1 MKKKFISN
9 TIMFLVIL
17 LFIKGFE
24 IIFGSNNSL
33 VGVTIIISI
42 LVLMQDDLTKNLSSN
57 LIKLLFM
64 NLISGVF
71 STIASHNMYL
81 GLILNFSILLLI
93 GYSLTPK
100 LNKVMVVPFGLQYLF
115 MLYTPV
121 TGSDF
126 IKRLIGLAT
135 GAILIMLVQLVIY
148 RGNKNNK
155 VEDSSVKNTI
165 NNKSKFFNENKKENE
180 YIKLFNKFNIHHVR
194 GAYAIRIALITTIA
208 VFIVDFFNLAQ
219 GRWIVYTIFSL
230 TELYSEHCRVRS
242 KQRLQGTVIGIIII
256 MLLFVVIKDNDI
268 RVLIVLLGGYLDT
281 YTTNY
286 RDKIICVTMS
296 VVASVSLTNGTITTA
311 IERVGYIGIGII
323 LAILA
328 DKIIFNKKLEGED
341 KLI

>member
-1 MKKKFISN
+1 MKKKVISN
-9 TIMFLVIL
+9 TIIFLVIL
-17 LFIKGFE
+17 LFVKGFE
-24 IIFGSNNSL
+24 LIFGSNNSL

-42 LVLMQDDLTKNLSSN
+42 LVLMQEDLTKNLSSN

-71 STIASHNMYL
+71 SNIATNNMYL
-81 GLILNFSILLLI
+81 GLVLNFIILLLI
-93 GYSLTPK
+93 GYSLTSK

-121 TGSDF
+121 EGSDF
-126 IKRLIGLAT
+126 TKRLVGLAI

-148 RGNKNNK
+148 KGSKNNK
-155 VEDSSVKNTI
+155 VEDSEIENNI
-165 NNKSKFFNENKKENE
+165 NNENKEENE
-180 YIKLFNKFNIHHVR
+180 YVRVFNKVNIHHVR
-194 GAYAIRIALITTIA
+194 GAYAIRIALLTAIA

-256 MLLFVVIKDNDI
+256 MLLFIVIKDNTI
-268 RVLIVLLGGYLDT
+268 RGLIVLLGGYLDT

-311 IERVGYIGIGII
+311 IERVGYICIGII
-323 LAILA
+323 LALLA
-328 DKIIFNKKLEGED
+328 DKLVFNKKLECGD

>member
-1 MKKKFISN
+1 MKKKVISN
-9 TIMFLVIL
+9 TIIFLVIL
-17 LFIKGFE
+17 LFVKGFE
-24 IIFGSNNSL
+24 VIFGSNNSL

-42 LVLMQDDLTKNLSSN
+42 LVLMQEDLTKNLSSN
-57 LIKLLFM
+57 LMKLLFM

-71 STIASHNMYL
+71 SNVATHNMYL
-81 GLILNFSILLLI
+81 GLVLNFSILLLI
-93 GYSLTPK
+93 GYSLTSK

-121 TGSDF
+121 AGSDF
-126 IKRLIGLAT
+126 TKRLVGLAT

-155 VEDSSVKNTI
+155 KVEDSEVENTI
-165 NNKSKFFNENKKENE
+165 NNENKEKNE
-180 YIKLFNKFNIHHVR
+180 YIRVLNKFNIHHVR
-194 GAYAIRIALITTIA
+194 GAYAIRIALLTTIS

-256 MLLFVVIKDNDI
+256 MLLFVVIKDNAI
-268 RVLIVLLGGYLDT
+268 RGLIVLLGGYLDT

-311 IERVGYIGIGII
+311 IERVGYICIGII
-323 LAILA
+323 LSLLA
-328 DKIIFNKKLEGED
+328 DKLVFNKKLEYGD

>member
-1 MKKKFISN
+1 MKKKVISN
-9 TIMFLVIL
+9 TIIFLIIL
-17 LFIKGFE
+17 LFVKGFE
-24 IIFGSNNSL
+24 VIFGSNNSL

-42 LVLMQDDLTKNLSSN
+42 LVLMQEDLTKNLSTN
-57 LIKLLFM
+57 LIKLLFI

-71 STIASHNMYL
+71 SSIATHNMYL
-81 GLILNFSILLLI
+81 GLVLNFSILLLI
-93 GYSLTPK
+93 GYSLTSK

-121 TGSDF
+121 EGSDF
-126 IKRLIGLAT
+126 TKRLVGLAT

-148 RGNKNNK
+148 KGSKNNK
-155 VEDSSVKNTI
+155 IESSEVENTI
-165 NNKSKFFNENKKENE
+165 NNENKEENE
-180 YIKLFNKFNIHHVR
+180 YIRVLNKFNIHHVR
-194 GAYAIRIALITTIA
+194 GAYAVRIALLTSIS

-256 MLLFVVIKDNDI
+256 MLLFVVIKDNTI
-268 RVLIVLLGGYLDT
+268 RGLIVLLGGYLDT

-311 IERVGYIGIGII
+311 IERVGYICIGII
-323 LAILA
+323 LALLA
-328 DKIIFNKKLEGED
+328 DKLVFNKKLECGD